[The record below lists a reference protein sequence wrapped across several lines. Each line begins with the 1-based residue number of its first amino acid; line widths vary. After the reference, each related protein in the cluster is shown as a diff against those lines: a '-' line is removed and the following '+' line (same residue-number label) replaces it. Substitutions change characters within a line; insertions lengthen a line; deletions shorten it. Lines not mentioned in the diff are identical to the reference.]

1 MPHAV
6 LNGRD
11 VSLPDAPSLADALRA
26 IGVHLPAL
34 CHDERLE
41 PTGACRLCLVR
52 LNGAA
57 RPVPACVTPV
67 TEGMTI
73 DTSPPELEAARRGTL
88 QMLAAGYPA
97 EAARADPDKPFH
109 QEIAIHG
116 LDRELGGQANPAH
129 VDRSHPFI
137 TVDMSRCIQ
146 CGRCVRICDELQGQF
161 VWHLRDRGADVH
173 IEPDGP
179 DLLNSSC
186 VSCGACVDTCPT
198 GALEDATFD
207 TLGAPSSW
215 TRTVC
220 PYCGTGCELAVGTRD
235 GAIVSVKPQ
244 RHSPVS
250 KGHLCVK
257 GRYAFEFVSA
267 GDRIVEPMIREDRE
281 WRRVSWDEALSYA
294 ADGLRR
300 ARDQRRARRRRS
312 ARVGKADQR
321 RELPDPEVR
330 QDRRRHEQR
339 RLLRARLPY
348 AELDGPEGDARLGPV
363 HQLVRRHR
371 TRRRHSR
378 VWRQRDRKPPHRRR
392 AHQAG
397 RQTARC
403 GTDRR
408 RSAAHRA
415 GGVRRVPSRC
425 PSWREYPAAQRDGA
439 CHRRRAP
446 RRPHVHRQ
454 PREPATTPS
463 PSSSRIGRPSGW
475 PTSAA

>member
-11 VSLPDAPSLADALRA
+11 VTLPDAPSLADALRA

-52 LNGAA
+52 INGAA

-67 TEGMTI
+67 TEGLTI

-109 QEIAIHG
+109 RGNRRPRPRPTSSAC
-116 LDRELGGQANPAH
+116 RTNPSH

-146 CGRCVRICDELQGQF
+146 CGRCVRICDEVQGQF

-198 GALEDATFD
+198 GALEDATFE
-207 TLGAPSSW
+207 TLGRAQTPGPARCARTAAP
-215 TRTVC
+215 
-220 PYCGTGCELAVGTRD
+220 
-235 GAIVSVKPQ
+235 GASCRSARATARIVSVKPV

-257 GRYAFEFVSA
+257 GRYAFEFVERGRSHHRADDSRETTAGAASA
-267 GDRIVEPMIREDRE
+267 GM
-281 WRRVSWDEALSYA
+281 RRSRSPPT
-294 ADGLRR
+294 GLA
-300 ARDQRRARRRRS
+300 ARDGSAAAQTPSACSRRR
-312 ARVGKADQR
+312 
-321 RELPDPEVR
+321 
-330 QDRRRHEQR
+330 
-339 RLLRARLPY
+339 
-348 AELDGPEGDARLGPV
+348 
-363 HQLVRRHR
+363 
-371 TRRRHSR
+371 
-378 VWRQRDRKPPHRRR
+378 
-392 AHQAG
+392 
-397 RQTARC
+397 
-403 GTDRR
+403 
-408 RSAAHRA
+408 
-415 GGVRRVPSRC
+415 
-425 PSWREYPAAQRDGA
+425 
-439 CHRRRAP
+439 
-446 RRPHVHRQ
+446 
-454 PREPATTPS
+454 
-463 PSSSRIGRPSGW
+463 GRP
-475 PTSAA
+475 TKRTT